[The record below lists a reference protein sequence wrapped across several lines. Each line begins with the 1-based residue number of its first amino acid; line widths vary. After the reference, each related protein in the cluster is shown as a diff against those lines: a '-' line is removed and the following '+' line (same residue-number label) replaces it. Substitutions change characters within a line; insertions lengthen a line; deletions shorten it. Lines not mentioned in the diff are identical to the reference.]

1 MPAKQAGGGDLPE
14 PAGTEHIMTKNNN
27 HLTAEFLVSEKAAKS
42 VKAGHPWIY
51 GEEVREVRGGYENG
65 GIVSVLSAKGKW
77 LGAGFVNDAS
87 KIRVRLIS
95 RNRNDVFD
103 EAFFRRRIAYALD
116 YRLTVMGEDVSA
128 CRLIFG
134 EADQF
139 PGLTVDRFE
148 DVLVTEVLSLGC
160 EVRKEMIYRLLLEE
174 LAVRGVKISVLY
186 ERSDAP
192 VREKEGLAPQ
202 TGYYAAPGLE
212 TEASG
217 HVTITENGI
226 LYDVDYVNGQKTG
239 FFLDQKYNRRLVARL
254 AKGKTVLDCCTHTGA
269 FALNAAKGGAKSVTA
284 LDVSAEALTQA
295 AKNAALNGLSERIEW
310 IRSDIFDYLDKLT
323 AGPRGQFD
331 LIILDPPAFT
341 KSRETAQ
348 AAFRGY
354 KEINKRAMQALPR
367 GGILVT
373 CSCSHFMTDEMFR
386 EMLREAAR
394 DVNVSLR
401 QIEGRRQ
408 APDHPILWGVPETEY
423 LKLYALQVV

>member
-1 MPAKQAGGGDLPE
+1 M
-14 PAGTEHIMTKNNN
+14 
-27 HLTAEFLVSEKAAKS
+27 AELIISEKAAKS
-42 VKAGHPWIY
+42 VKAGHPWVY
-51 GEEVREVRGGYENG
+51 SEEVREVRGSYAG
-65 GIVSVLSAKGKW
+65 GDLVSVLNSKGKW
-77 LGAGFVNDAS
+77 LGAGFVNDVS
-87 KIRVRLIS
+87 RIRVRLIS
-95 RNRNDVFD
+95 RNKNDRFD
-103 EAFFRRRIAYALD
+103 EDFFRRRIAYALD
-116 YRLTVMGEDVSA
+116 YRFTVMGEDVNA

-160 EVRKEMIYRLLLEE
+160 EKRKEMLYRLLLEE
-174 LAVRGVKISVLY
+174 LAARGVKISALY

-192 VREKEGLAPQ
+192 VREKEGLAPFA
-202 TGYYAAPGLE
+202 GFFAAPDLGLE
-212 TEASG
+212 EETDG
-217 HVTITENGI
+217 HVTITENSI

-239 FFLDQKYNRRLVARL
+239 FFLDQKYNRRLVGRL
-254 AKGKTVLDCCTHTGA
+254 AKDKRVLDCCTHTGA
-269 FALNAAKGGAKSVTA
+269 FALNAAKGGAQSVTA

-295 AKNAALNGLSERIEW
+295 AKNAALNGLSEKVSFVRG
-310 IRSDIFDYLDKLT
+310 DVFDYLDKLA

-341 KSRETAQ
+341 KSRETAK

-367 GGILVT
+367 GGFLIT

-394 DVNVSLR
+394 DMNVSLR
-401 QIEGRRQ
+401 QIEARQQ
-408 APDHPILWGVPETEY
+408 APDHPVLWGVPETFY
-423 LKLYALQVV
+423 LKFYVLQVV